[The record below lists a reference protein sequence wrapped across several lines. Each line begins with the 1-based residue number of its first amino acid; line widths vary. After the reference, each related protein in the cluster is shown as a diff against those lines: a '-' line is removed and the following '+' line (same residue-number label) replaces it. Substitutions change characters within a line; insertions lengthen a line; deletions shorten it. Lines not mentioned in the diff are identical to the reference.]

1 MKRETAKRVLALLIC
16 VLMTASML
24 PTVAM
29 AEEVMDD
36 TIDNS
41 TETYITYEN
50 EDDSDVTVLD
60 DEDDSGSSG
69 GIPIDDE
76 KPNTDIKIIP
86 SDANA
91 LVLMDTGAQSP
102 RGVPGQVVT
111 IVLPLAV
118 NKEYLPSEK
127 YMLRNINIWPDVPSD
142 TSVSNWPFELIYA
155 SDLQHL
161 KDMSYN
167 STAEVWFEFK
177 ISEFA
182 SQGRYA
188 VPFKVNATVWREDA
202 VNGTSITE
210 DVTFKITAYVTVT
223 DNGNMSGVTTSFG
236 SLQVAGTNVDGSYT
250 VPTGTPNQTISM
262 RIPVINVGGTL
273 TSVTVSPVVSTSL
286 DEFPFVVESTSY
298 SKYFN
303 YWASGEVKYLDY
315 TFTVSPFATSGNKAI
330 KFKASYYENS
340 APAEGSFS
348 TQITIIDG
356 YDASAMAVMVK
367 EYKLYV
373 DDTEVSGLMAGEETE
388 LRLTVINNSKVD
400 TAKKVIGSLVF
411 TNSPGLTL
419 CVGGTDTAYA
429 DSIKPGGTA
438 TLKYKIMAKQD
449 AEVGPAMLGIN
460 LTYETTEA
468 VAGKAA
474 QNIMLP
480 ISQKMDIL
488 AGTPEVYGTPSK
500 DKEATISV
508 PLTNMGRAKA
518 MNIRVLATDGMKSS
532 TPCYVGDLLAGGSTS
547 ADVTVSFTKIGAFV
561 GKLILQYEDANGETY
576 AQDISVPLSVAESS
590 ADADANNV
598 STQKNGTGSRWWLW
612 LIVILLVLF
621 IIAVIVYVIIRYRR
635 GEIGP
640 GAVNTDGANDFD
652 DDFDADGGTPD
663 IGEKPLTYDGSNKDG
678 NV

>member
-1 MKRETAKRVLALLIC
+1 
-16 VLMTASML
+16 
-24 PTVAM
+24 
-29 AEEVMDD
+29 
-36 TIDNS
+36 
-41 TETYITYEN
+41 
-50 EDDSDVTVLD
+50 
-60 DEDDSGSSG
+60 
-69 GIPIDDE
+69 
-76 KPNTDIKIIP
+76 
-86 SDANA
+86 
-91 LVLMDTGAQSP
+91 
-102 RGVPGQVVT
+102 
-111 IVLPLAV
+111 
-118 NKEYLPSEK
+118 
-127 YMLRNINIWPDVPSD
+127 
-142 TSVSNWPFELIYA
+142 
-155 SDLQHL
+155 
-161 KDMSYN
+161 
-167 STAEVWFEFK
+167 
-177 ISEFA
+177 
-182 SQGRYA
+182 
-188 VPFKVNATVWREDA
+188 
-202 VNGTSITE
+202 
-210 DVTFKITAYVTVT
+210 
-223 DNGNMSGVTTSFG
+223 
-236 SLQVAGTNVDGSYT
+236 
-250 VPTGTPNQTISM
+250 
-262 RIPVINVGGTL
+262 
-273 TSVTVSPVVSTSL
+273 
-286 DEFPFVVESTSY
+286 
-298 SKYFN
+298 
-303 YWASGEVKYLDY
+303 
-315 TFTVSPFATSGNKAI
+315 
-330 KFKASYYENS
+330 
-340 APAEGSFS
+340 
-348 TQITIIDG
+348 
-356 YDASAMAVMVK
+356 MAVMVK

-590 ADADANNV
+590 ADADANSV
-598 STQKNGTGSRWWLW
+598 STQKSGTGSRWWLW

-621 IIAVIVYVIIRYRR
+621 IIAVIVYVIIRYKR

-640 GAVNTDGANDFD
+640 GAVNTDGADDFD
-652 DDFDADGGTPD
+652 DDFEATGGTPD
-663 IGEKPLTYDGSNKDG
+663 IGEKPLTYTGSDKDG
-678 NV
+678 GNV